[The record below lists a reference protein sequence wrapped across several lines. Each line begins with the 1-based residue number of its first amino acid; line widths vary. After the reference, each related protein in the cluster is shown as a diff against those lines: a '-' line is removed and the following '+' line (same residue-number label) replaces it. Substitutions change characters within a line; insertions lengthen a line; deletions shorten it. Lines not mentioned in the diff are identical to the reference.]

1 MSEEEAL
8 SIWDHIEELAT
19 RSRRI
24 IFSIIIASLLFAV
37 FPSDLGTILNLDFTE
52 YRPLV
57 LLIIEY
63 IQIGL
68 LPEEVN
74 LIAFNWLDTFYIYVI
89 VSVALGVILTLPITA
104 NEIYR
109 FVAPALYPNEKRSV
123 SWFIITFTLLFTLGA
138 LYAFYLLLPITF
150 QVLYKLV
157 YQSKV
162 IPFFSVK
169 DFFEMVSLGLIGS
182 GIFYTFPLILYVLVR
197 ADLMELDTLKKNRKQ
212 VFILMLIITA
222 ILPDPTPITMFL
234 MTIPF
239 YFLFEATI
247 QILTRTTKSKTNQT
261 IELGIIKA
269 TELLANIDESNIEET

>member
-1 MSEEEAL
+1 M
-8 SIWDHIEELAT
+8 
-19 RSRRI
+19 
-24 IFSIIIASLLFAV
+24 
-37 FPSDLGTILNLDFTE
+37 
-52 YRPLV
+52 
-57 LLIIEY
+57 
-63 IQIGL
+63 
-68 LPEEVN
+68 
-74 LIAFNWLDTFYIYVI
+74 
-89 VSVALGVILTLPITA
+89 
-104 NEIYR
+104 
-109 FVAPALYPNEKRSV
+109 
-123 SWFIITFTLLFTLGA
+123 
-138 LYAFYLLLPITF
+138 
-150 QVLYKLV
+150 V
-157 YQSKV
+157 Y
-162 IPFFSVK
+162 
-169 DFFEMVSLGLIGS
+169 LGLIGS